1 MERVFVTGIGV
12 VSPVGNNQQ
21 DFWSALVQGRSGIRR
36 LEGID
41 LTDLPV
47 TIGGEVRDIRPEDA
61 QTNDKVAIKR
71 MDRSSLFAVLAAK
84 EALADAQIDPQE
96 LGSRCATILGSG
108 LSGLAT
114 MEEQAQQINRRGPR
128 GVSVFTIPMIMPNGP
143 PANVSLAF
151 NVMGPCFTTASACA
165 SSGHSTIA
173 AFEAVRRGQV
183 DAVLTGGTE
192 SPIVRLAIA
201 SFANM
206 KALTKKFNDDPTV
219 ASRPFDGD
227 RDGFV
232 LAEGAS
238 VLILESATHARA
250 RKAKVYAEM
259 IGYGDSAD
267 SYHLVQPDSDASGAS
282 RAIEQAFKMAGLS
295 PAEVAS
301 RLYVNAH
308 GTSTKLNDAAETLA
322 LKRVFGPAAP
332 KLQISS
338 TKSMTGHLIG
348 AAGAIESAAS
358 VLALQNQ
365 LLPPTINY
373 KTPDPE
379 CDLDYVPNI
388 ARPATI
394 DWALNNS
401 FGFGGHNTA
410 ILFAKAGSR

>member
-12 VSPVGNNQQ
+12 VSPVGNNRH
-21 DFWSALVQGRSGIRR
+21 DFWSALINGKSGISR
-36 LEGID
+36 LENID
-41 LTDLPV
+41 TTDLPV
-47 TIGGEVRDIRPEDA
+47 LIGGEVRNICPDDA
-61 QTNDKVAIKR
+61 ETNDKVSVKR

-84 EALADAQIDPQE
+84 EALSDSGLVPKE
-96 LGSRCATILGSG
+96 LGSRCGTILGSG

-114 MEEQAQQINRRGPR
+114 MEEQAHNIHRRGPR

-151 NVMGPCFTTASACA
+151 DVQGPCFTTASACA
-165 SSGHSTIA
+165 SSGHATIA

-206 KALTKKFNDDPTV
+206 KALTKKFNDDPTI
-219 ASRPFDGD
+219 ASRPFDGQ

-238 VLILESATHARA
+238 ILILESATHARA
-250 RKAKVYAEM
+250 RGAKIYAEM
-259 IGYGDSAD
+259 VGYGDSAD
-267 SYHLVQPDSDASGAS
+267 SYHLVQPEAEANGAS
-282 RAIEQAFKMAGLS
+282 RAISQAIQMAGLQPES
-295 PAEVAS
+295 IAS
-301 RLYVNAH
+301 QLYVNAH

-322 LKRVFGPAAP
+322 LKTVFGPASNR
-332 KLQISS
+332 LQVSS

-373 KTPDPE
+373 QTPDPD
-379 CDLDYVPNI
+379 CDLDYSPGQ
-388 ARPATI
+388 ARSAKV

-410 ILFAKAGSR
+410 ILFARVDS